1 MQHVIIVI
9 HLMLVLAL
17 IGVVLLQR
25 SEGGGLGI
33 GSTGGFMT
41 SRGTANVL
49 TRATAILAGLFFLT
63 SLLLSILAGVGHKP
77 TSILEG
83 GQSAPT
89 APGAP
94 PPLGGA
100 AAACSTSCKAA
111 RRRLRRRRQ
120 QPRRG
125 RRCRSRSEIT
135 TKGPGNPAPST
146 FGSGVSEKSWGKF
159 EESMQI
165 VSQVPAK
172 LISYPATH
180 RCRAGLSNSRS
191 SNRFARV
198 KG

>member
-94 PPLGGA
+94 PPLGGG
-100 AAACSTSCKAA
+100 SGGLLDRLQGGSPPAA
-111 RRRLRRRRQ
+111 RRHRR
-120 QPRRG
+120 PRPG

-146 FGSGVSEKSWGKF
+146 FGSGGSEKSWGKF

-191 SNRFARV
+191 SNRFAGV